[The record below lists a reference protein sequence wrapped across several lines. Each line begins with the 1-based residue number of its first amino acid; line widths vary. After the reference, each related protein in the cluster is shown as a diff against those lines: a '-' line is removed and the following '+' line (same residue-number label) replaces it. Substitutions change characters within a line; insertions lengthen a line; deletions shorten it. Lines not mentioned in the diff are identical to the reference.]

1 MPGFKY
7 EGHFHKILCLL
18 SAPLNSPNNFF
29 IKFSFAVKKK
39 EEEKI
44 NALAL
49 IPRFPNKDIGIHI
62 VLSKLPFPFICKD
75 NCL

>member
-18 SAPLNSPNNFF
+18 SAPLDSSNNFF
-29 IKFSFAVKKK
+29 IKFSFAVKKRK
-39 EEEKI
+39 EERKQI

-49 IPRFPNKDIGIHI
+49 IPRFPNKDISILI
-62 VLSKLPFPFICKD
+62 ILSKLPPP
-75 NCL
+75 LYL